1 MFDLNY
7 SGACLD
13 VGVGTSIQ
21 FLFPFLFLFPILYS
35 VHCTMQYY
43 YIIIYF
49 IFHISKCQNAKFQI
63 SYFNVGTGREEEE
76 KKQKKTNQRLVGG
89 AVTWGRTGEIFENSG
104 IKPG

>member
-21 FLFPFLFLFPILYS
+21 FLFPILYS

-76 KKQKKTNQRLVGG
+76 KKKKKNQPTTCWRSGHVG
-89 AVTWGRTGEIFENSG
+89 ENG
-104 IKPG
+104 GNF

>member
-1 MFDLNY
+1 M
-7 SGACLD
+7 
-13 VGVGTSIQ
+13 
-21 FLFPFLFLFPILYS
+21 P
-35 VHCTMQYY
+35 
-43 YIIIYF
+43 
-49 IFHISKCQNAKFQI
+49 KCQI